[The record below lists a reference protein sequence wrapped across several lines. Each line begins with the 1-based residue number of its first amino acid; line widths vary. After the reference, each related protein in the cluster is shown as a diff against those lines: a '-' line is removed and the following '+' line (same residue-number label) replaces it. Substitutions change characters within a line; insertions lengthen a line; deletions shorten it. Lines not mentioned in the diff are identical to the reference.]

1 MFNKFLARVDSI
13 GAIPY
18 LVQDSQVVS
27 GSTSDVKNFSVL
39 VKRLLE
45 VYGDS
50 ILSII
55 GSASE
60 IIGITFIIL

>member
-1 MFNKFLARVDSI
+1 MFNKFLAGVDSI

-18 LVQDSQVVS
+18 LVQDSQVVP
-27 GSTSDVKNFSVL
+27 GTASDVENFSVL
-39 VKRLLE
+39 NKRLLE